1 MSDDVTRL
9 GCLLKEAA
17 KLKDVVRK
25 GWLRC
30 HVPEPESSAAH
41 SWGVGFLALLLC
53 PPELDKERALALA
66 IIHDLP
72 EIKAGD
78 ITPYDGISAEDKHAA
93 ELEAI
98 KELDSGAGT
107 HLTELFQE
115 YLDNATPE
123 AKFIHACDKLDM
135 AITAMHYSE
144 RSGIDLQ
151 EFIDSASG
159 FLEGSNLSRFI
170 KS

>member
-1 MSDDVTRL
+1 MSDDFSRL
-9 GCLLKEAA
+9 GRLFGEAV

-30 HVPEPESSAAH
+30 QVPEPESSAAH

-53 PPELDKERALALA
+53 PPELNKERVLSLA

-78 ITPYDGISAEDKHAA
+78 ITPYDGVSVEDKHAA

-107 HLTELFQE
+107 NLTELFQE
-115 YLDNATPE
+115 YLDSATPE

-135 AITAMHYSE
+135 AITAKHYSE

-151 EFIDSASG
+151 EFIDSASSYLNG
-159 FLEGSNLSRFI
+159 NELSRFI
-170 KS
+170 VR

>member
-1 MSDDVTRL
+1 MSEDFSRL
-9 GCLLKEAA
+9 GRLLGEAV

-30 HVPEPESSAAH
+30 NVPEPESSAAH
-41 SWGVGFLALLLC
+41 SWGVSFLALLLC
-53 PPELDKERALALA
+53 PPELNRERVLSLA

-78 ITPYDGISAEDKHAA
+78 ITPYDGISVEDKHAA

-98 KELDSGAGT
+98 KELDSNAGT
-107 HLTELFQE
+107 NLTELFQE

-123 AKFIHACDKLDM
+123 AKLIHACDKLDM
-135 AITAMHYSE
+135 AITARHYSE
-144 RSGIDLQ
+144 RTGIDLQ

-159 FLEGSNLSRFI
+159 FLEGNELSCLI
-170 KS
+170 ES